1 MDYETKIY
9 LDNLIEAVDSPDW
22 WGFGATVFVGIVAAG
37 ITWILGRR
45 QNELQE
51 QQLKIQE
58 RQNELQEQQ
67 IKQQEIQTEL
77 MAQQAKVQEHDQ
89 YKELYLLIRAI
100 HYKAKHAVSNL
111 TSTLGWSIS
120 DEQCIEVLKGRQK
133 EVHELRNR
141 LSEYEVDFEL
151 KTDMTNLQ
159 YANYYLILIDV
170 EALIEQ
176 VVGGLEMGDIV
187 RPKTVSRNIN
197 TDEEHIEALLS
208 WTNYNARDDIKE
220 SANDIAQKINK
231 ISGYNVLQSLE
242 KHCKL

>member
-1 MDYETKIY
+1 MERICDFIT
-9 LDNLIEAVDSPDW
+9 NPAW
-22 WGFGATVFVGIVAAG
+22 WSVIATFVAAIVSAC
-37 ITWILGRR
+37 ITSKFSKR

-77 MAQQAKVQEHDQ
+77 MAQQAKAQEHDQ

-100 HYKAKHAVSNL
+100 HYKANHIVSNL
-111 TSTLGWSIS
+111 TSTLRWAIS

>member
-1 MDYETKIY
+1 MERFCDFIT
-9 LDNLIEAVDSPDW
+9 NPAW
-22 WGFGATVFVGIVAAG
+22 WSVIATFVAAIVAAC
-37 ITWILGRR
+37 ITSKFSKR

-77 MAQQAKVQEHDQ
+77 MAQQAKAQEHDQ

-100 HYKAKHAVSNL
+100 HYKANHIVSNL
-111 TSTLGWSIS
+111 TSTLRWAIS
-120 DEQCIEVLKGRQK
+120 DEQCIEALKGRQK
-133 EVHELRNR
+133 EVHELSNR

-176 VVGGLEMGDIV
+176 VVCGLEMGDIV

>member
-1 MDYETKIY
+1 MKGF
-9 LDNLIEAVDSPDW
+9 IEFITDPAW
-22 WGFGATVFVGIVAAG
+22 WSVIATFVAAYVAAR
-37 ITWILGRR
+37 ITSKFSKR

-67 IKQQEIQTEL
+67 IKQQEIQTKL
-77 MAQQAKVQEHDQ
+77 MVQQAKVQEHDQ

-111 TSTLGWSIS
+111 TSTLDWSIS
-120 DEQCIEVLKGRQK
+120 DEQCIETLKGRQK

-159 YANYYLILIDV
+159 YANYYLILIDI

-187 RPKTVSRNIN
+187 RPKTISRNIN
-197 TDEEHIEALLS
+197 TDEEHIETLLS

-220 SANDIAQKINK
+220 SANNIAQKINK

>member
-1 MDYETKIY
+1 MERFCDFIT
-9 LDNLIEAVDSPDW
+9 NPAW
-22 WGFGATVFVGIVAAG
+22 WSVIATFVAAIVAAC
-37 ITWILGRR
+37 ITSKFSKR

-77 MAQQAKVQEHDQ
+77 MAQQAKAQEHDQ

-100 HYKAKHAVSNL
+100 HYKANHIVSNL
-111 TSTLGWSIS
+111 TSTLRWAIS
-120 DEQCIEVLKGRQK
+120 DEQCIEALKGRQK
-133 EVHELRNR
+133 EVHELSNR

-176 VVGGLEMGDIV
+176 VVCGLEMGDIV
-187 RPKTVSRNIN
+187 RPKTVSHNIN

>member
-1 MDYETKIY
+1 MEKFCDFIT
-9 LDNLIEAVDSPDW
+9 NPNW
-22 WGFGATVFVGIVAAG
+22 WSVIATFVAAIVAAC
-37 ITWILGRR
+37 ITSKFSKR

-77 MAQQAKVQEHDQ
+77 MAQQAKAQEHDQ

-100 HYKAKHAVSNL
+100 HYKANHIVSNL
-111 TSTLGWSIS
+111 TSTLRWAIS

-197 TDEEHIEALLS
+197 TDEEHIETLLS